1 MLRKYLLCLFALSAV
16 LSAQS
21 TPPSEQAQRG
31 RGGRAAGASIEDAN
45 EESNASANGGH
56 GQTMKQLARGTLF
69 AAASMSPQAT
79 LAAEYMLQNGG
90 NAFDAIVAGQAVLG
104 LMQPNMNG
112 MGSDAVLLIYD
123 AKAQKVWSLN
133 AEGTAPKLA
142 TIDWYKTHQGGKI
155 PVNDSL
161 LSATVPGVMDAWYIM
176 LSNWGT
182 KRFADVLAPA
192 IDMAERGVP
201 IGGRGMNSAA
211 LRKYPTSMK
220 VFGPPSGER
229 WSDGEVWR
237 NPDLARTWRRL
248 VEAEKQASPQGR
260 LAGLK
265 AARDLFYKGDIARE
279 MAKFSEE
286 NDGLF
291 RYEDFANYSAK
302 LEEPVSTDYRGY
314 TVYKNASA
322 SQGPSELFAL
332 NILEGYDLKKMG
344 LNSADYIHTTVEA
357 VKLAMADR
365 DKYLG
370 DMDFIQ
376 IPYRGLLSKEYA
388 AARRTQIDPAKASLE
403 FRPGDVA
410 PYAGTD
416 YKPASYPTD
425 VDLRGGGSHEGD
437 KSYIAA
443 VDRDRNLISFT
454 PSLHSAFGS
463 KVVVG
468 NLGFIFNCRGD
479 YYSLVEGHA
488 NALAPGKR
496 PRSTLQGTLVMKD
509 GKPYL
514 VTGSP
519 GADDQV
525 MRTIQ
530 TLLNMIDFG
539 MNMQQAIEAPRW
551 STRSFPSSPFP
562 HTMYPGDLSLESRIP
577 ETVKAELEKRGH
589 KVAMH
594 GPWSMNE
601 SAGIV
606 VDWKNGTVSAAAD
619 PRTTA
624 SALAW

>member
-1 MLRKYLLCLFALSAV
+1 MLRKHLLCLFAMTSILC
-16 LSAQS
+16 AQPTQS
-21 TPPSEQAQRG
+21 G
-31 RGGRAAGASIEDAN
+31 RGGRAASEDAN
-45 EESNASANGGH
+45 EQDNANANGGR
-56 GQTMKQLARGTLF
+56 GQTLKQLARGTLY

-79 LAAEYMLQNGG
+79 LAAEHMLRDGG
-90 NAFDAIVAGQAVLG
+90 NAFDAIVAGQAILG
-104 LMQPNMNG
+104 LMQPSLNG
-112 MGSDAVLLIYD
+112 MGSDATLLIYD

-142 TIDWYKTHQGGKI
+142 TIEWYKTHQDGKI

-161 LSATVPGVMDAWYIM
+161 LSATVPGLMDAWYIM
-176 LSNWGT
+176 LSKWGT
-182 KRFADVLAPA
+182 KSFAEVLAPA
-192 IDMAERGVP
+192 IEMAERGVP
-201 IGGRGMNSAA
+201 IGGRGMNAPA
-211 LRKYPTSMK
+211 LRKYPTSLK
-220 VFGPPSGER
+220 LFGPPDGKA
-229 WSDGEVWR
+229 WTDGEVWK

-248 VEAEKQASPQGR
+248 IAAEKQASANGR

-286 NDGLF
+286 NGGLF
-291 RYEDFANYSAK
+291 RYEDFATYTAK
-302 LEEPVSTDYRGY
+302 LEEPVSVDYRGY
-314 TVYKNASA
+314 TVYKNPSA
-322 SQGPSELFAL
+322 SQGPAELIAL

-344 LNSADYIHTTVEA
+344 LNSPDYIHTAVEA

-370 DMDFIQ
+370 DMDFIT

-388 AARRTQIDPAKASLE
+388 TARRALIDPAKASLD
-403 FRPGDVA
+403 FRPGDVT
-410 PYAGTD
+410 PYAGLD
-416 YKPASYPTD
+416 YKPATYPTD
-425 VDLRGGGSHEGD
+425 VDLHGAASHEGD
-437 KSYIAA
+437 TSYISV

-463 KVVVG
+463 KIAIG

-509 GKPYL
+509 GKPYF

-539 MNMQQAIEAPRW
+539 MNMQQAIESPRW
-551 STRSFPSSPFP
+551 ATRSFPASPFP
-562 HTMYPGDLSLESRIP
+562 HTMYPGDLWLESRIP
-577 ETVKAELEKRGH
+577 ETVKADLEKRGH
-589 KVAMH
+589 KVTMR
-594 GPWSMNE
+594 GPWSMND

-606 VDWKNGTVSAAAD
+606 IDWKNGTVSAAAD

-624 SALAW
+624 SGLAW